1 MNGKGDTPRPV
12 KWDQYGA
19 NYDRIFGRK
28 PKRKAKPATTTADDA
43 LEEAFYKFFPGV
55 RFKEVKLKRGKK

>member
-19 NYDRIFGRK
+19 NFDRIFRRK
-28 PKRKAKPATTTADDA
+28 PKRKAKPAATSSDA

-55 RFKEVKLKRGKK
+55 RFKAVKLKRGKK